1 METLKEVQRV
11 LTTCLFNRDV
21 LSLPNVT
28 YLEIAKAA
36 GLSRPTVDKD
46 GKLVKGGTLDKKQ
59 VFRWVKSIRLDTT
72 SIRNGVEPLSDETV
86 GQWLVGNLSAEH
98 LFNLYNWAKK
108 EHFELQVNGQR
119 EKRKYL
125 PEKQAAKKARQ
136 KNVEKNG
143 IRQSAV
149 AMASDFSSISDFS
162 SDLDDY
168 SDEDAAVV
176 VKKNT
181 TKAVNKTASEDQK
194 LRVEYVEED
203 EEGNPQFNY
212 YIGKHEVT
220 PGILGIRSLVDEG
233 FFDEKDLTEVAMA
246 LFMSE
251 FDVSNPKQ
259 PKLLINL
266 DHVNAQQQ
274 MIISLLEYGAEAN
287 NPHDWTTHYIMESDI
302 LSAEQK
308 KLFNSCWITKKEH
321 SGDDYVDTLL
331 VARRR
336 WDNYEKEK
344 AKQEMAAERKDFSLT
359 LVRPSDK
366 PNGKRNWIIV
376 NKAEQNKKGE

>member
-21 LSLPNVT
+21 MSLPNVS
-28 YLEIAKAA
+28 YSEIAKAA
-36 GLSRPTVDKD
+36 GPSRPTVDKD
-46 GKLVKGGTLDKKQ
+46 GNLAKGGTLDKKQ

-72 SIRNGVEPLSDETV
+72 SIKNGVEPLSDETV

-149 AMASDFSSISDFS
+149 AMASDFSSFSDFN

-176 VKKNT
+176 AKKNT

-203 EEGNPQFNY
+203 DQGNPQFAY

-220 PGILGIRSLVDEG
+220 PGILGVRRLVDEG
-233 FFDEKDLTEVAMA
+233 FFDKKDLDKIAMA

-251 FDVSNPKQ
+251 PDVSNPK
-259 PKLLINL
+259 KLLINL
-266 DHVNAQQQ
+266 EHVNVQQQ
-274 MIISLLEYGAEAN
+274 LIISLLEYGAEAN
-287 NPHDWTTHYIMESDI
+287 NPHDWTTHYVMESI
-302 LSAEQK
+302 LSAEQE
-308 KLFNSCWITKKEH
+308 KLFSRCWITKKEH

-331 VARRR
+331 VARLR
-336 WDNYEKEK
+336 WDDYEKEK
-344 AKQEMAAERKDFSLT
+344 SNRELAAESKNFSLS
-359 LVRPSDK
+359 LVRPSDE

-376 NKAEQNKKGE
+376 NKAEQDKKGE

>member
-21 LSLPNVT
+21 MSLPNVS
-28 YLEIAKAA
+28 YSEIAKAA
-36 GLSRPTVDKD
+36 GPSRPTVDKD
-46 GKLVKGGTLDKKQ
+46 GNLAKGGTLDKKQ

-72 SIRNGVEPLSDETV
+72 SIKNGVEPLSDETV

-125 PEKQAAKKARQ
+125 PEKQAAKKAQ
-136 KNVEKNG
+136 QEKNETNG
-143 IRQSAV
+143 IRQRAV
-149 AMASDFSSISDFS
+149 AMASDFNNDF
-162 SDLDDY
+162 DTL
-168 SDEDAAVV
+168 SDEKATVV
-176 VKKNT
+176 PKRNAPT
-181 TKAVNKTASEDQK
+181 PTAEDQSEDQK
-194 LRVEYVEED
+194 LRVEYVKED
-203 EEGNPQFNY
+203 DQGNPQFAY

-220 PGILGIRSLVDEG
+220 PGILGVRRLVDEG
-233 FFDEKDLTEVAMA
+233 FFDKKDFDKVAMT

-251 FDVSNPKQ
+251 PDVSNPQ
-259 PKLLINL
+259 KLLINL
-266 DHVNAQQQ
+266 EHVNAQQQ
-274 MIISLLEYGAEAN
+274 LIISLLEYGAEAN
-287 NPHDWTTHYIMESDI
+287 NPHDWTTHYVMESI
-302 LSAEQK
+302 LSAEQE
-308 KLFNSCWITKKEH
+308 KLFSRCWITKKEH

-336 WDNYEKEK
+336 WDDYEKEK
-344 AKQEMAAERKDFSLT
+344 SNRELAAESKNLSLS
-359 LVRPSDK
+359 LVRPSDE

-376 NKAEQNKKGE
+376 NKAEQDKKGE

>member
-21 LSLPNVT
+21 MSLPNVS
-28 YLEIAKAA
+28 YSEIAKAA
-36 GLSRPTVDKD
+36 GPSRPTVDKD
-46 GKLVKGGTLDKKQ
+46 GNLAKGGTLDKKQ

-72 SIRNGVEPLSDETV
+72 SIKNGVEPLSDETV

-125 PEKQAAKKARQ
+125 PEKQAAKKAQ
-136 KNVEKNG
+136 QEKNETNG
-143 IRQSAV
+143 IRQRAV
-149 AMASDFSSISDFS
+149 AMASDFNNDF
-162 SDLDDY
+162 DTL
-168 SDEDAAVV
+168 SDEKATVV
-176 VKKNT
+176 PKRNAPT
-181 TKAVNKTASEDQK
+181 PTAEDQSEDQK
-194 LRVEYVEED
+194 LRVEYVKED
-203 EEGNPQFNY
+203 DQGNPQFAY

-220 PGILGIRSLVDEG
+220 PGILGVRRLVDEG
-233 FFDEKDLTEVAMA
+233 FFDKKDFDMVAMT

-251 FDVSNPKQ
+251 PDVSNPQ
-259 PKLLINL
+259 KLLINL
-266 DHVNAQQQ
+266 EHVNAQQQ
-274 MIISLLEYGAEAN
+274 LIISLLEYGAEAN
-287 NPHDWTTHYIMESDI
+287 NPHDWTTHYVMESI
-302 LSAEQK
+302 LSAEQE
-308 KLFNSCWITKKEH
+308 KLFSRCWITKKEH

-336 WDNYEKEK
+336 WDDYEKEK
-344 AKQEMAAERKDFSLT
+344 SNRELAAESKNLSLS
-359 LVRPSDK
+359 LVRPSDE

-376 NKAEQNKKGE
+376 NKAEQDKKGE